1 MSKKRNKKIQNL
13 NLYGAPKNVTI
24 DKTNGNNELE
34 IGLNIKNVIY
44 DPQQTITNIQ
54 RDYENKNI
62 ENNTIEEILNDKI
75 TINESF
81 PDLSQIDDNNEA
93 IQMYKW
99 SLEGDDIGFPY
110 YEAFTYNLADNM
122 FIIEFD
128 NLNINVSDTPETFI
142 PIFLKEIEDEN
153 IGG

>member
-13 NLYGAPKNVTI
+13 NLYSAPKNVTI
-24 DKTNGNNELE
+24 YKTNGNNELE

-142 PIFLKEIEDEN
+142 PIFLEEIEDEN

>member
-24 DKTNGNNELE
+24 YKTNGNNELE

-62 ENNTIEEILNDKI
+62 ENNTIEELLNDKI
-75 TINESF
+75 TIKESF
-81 PDLSQIDDNNEA
+81 PDLQQIDDNNEA

-99 SLEGDDIGFPY
+99 ALEGDDIGFPY

-142 PIFLKEIEDEN
+142 PIFLEEIDDEN

>member
-24 DKTNGNNELE
+24 YKTNGNNELE

-54 RDYENKNI
+54 KDYENKNI

-142 PIFLKEIEDEN
+142 PIFLEEIEDEN